1 MAKTRGANSAV
12 TATVRTGNAMLNIRE
27 EPSVYSA
34 VVTRVSDGSVVTVET
49 DKSTPDGWAKVSDGY
64 VMTKYLVLG
73 GN

>member
-1 MAKTRGANSAV
+1 
-12 TATVRTGNAMLNIRE
+12 MLNIRE

-34 VVTRVSDGSVVTVET
+34 VVTRVSDGSVVTVDT
-49 DKSTPDGWAKVSDGY
+49 DKSTPDGWTKVSNGY